1 MKYNFH
7 ILIFKHSYFN
17 FNMSGMWNFLQ
28 KQDLRHLSYFAK
40 QIRQLNILEHLLMF
54 IIIHSKYFSIS
65 DSLKAYA

>member
-7 ILIFKHSYFN
+7 ILIFKHFYFN

-54 IIIHSKYFSIS
+54 IIIHLKYFSVS

>member
-7 ILIFKHSYFN
+7 ILIFKHFYFN

-54 IIIHSKYFSIS
+54 IIIHSKYFSVS

>member
-7 ILIFKHSYFN
+7 ILIFKHFYFN